1 VLGNRPAGDDD
12 PSRIVGFNRG
22 KTVVPGKTKT
32 MRSHFIA
39 RLRARCR
46 ACGFTLVELMV
57 TLAIAAILAMI
68 AVPSFRNLILS
79 NRLTTSA
86 NAMVDA
92 LNTARMGAIK
102 LNATTQFCSNNANSN
117 NTDTLG
123 AACGTTN
130 AGAVYALPQGA
141 TAASLVRATSL
152 NLDSQIKLSTIAA
165 IRFSGRG
172 FGYAATGTSDTPYN
186 GGTVAIICSTAL
198 SSNNRRVVG
207 MTAGSIIT
215 TTPATGSCP

>member
-1 VLGNRPAGDDD
+1 MRRGKRSAQPSAFTPRRRERGRDARDPRLSHPLPQEGGRDEVAGGCAHAFGSHPPTAHRPKRAVRRRVLGNRPAGDDD

-92 LNTARMGAIK
+92 LNTARMDAIK
-102 LNATTQFCSNNANSN
+102 LNATTQFCGSTANGSGPLA
-117 NTDTLG
+117 TSCGAATALG
-123 AACGTTN
+123 AVVAF
-130 AGAVYALPQGA
+130 PQGA
-141 TAASLVRATSL
+141 TSTSVVRASSL
-152 NLDSQIKLSTIAA
+152 NLD
-165 IRFSGRG
+165 
-172 FGYAATGTSDTPYN
+172 
-186 GGTVAIICSTAL
+186 
-198 SSNNRRVVG
+198 
-207 MTAGSIIT
+207 
-215 TTPATGSCP
+215 